1 MSDALFTFICLI
13 TRFISFFEMR
23 EFDDIVKDM
32 NASEMLLMSA
42 CENEEKNFPCSILNF
57 FSNVVVM

>member
-1 MSDALFTFICLI
+1 
-13 TRFISFFEMR
+13 MR

-32 NASEMLLMSA
+32 NESEMLLTSA
-42 CENEEKNFPCSILNF
+42 CENEEKNFPCSILIF

>member
-1 MSDALFTFICLI
+1 
-13 TRFISFFEMR
+13 MR

-32 NASEMLLMSA
+32 NESKMLLMSA
-42 CENEEKNFPCSILNF
+42 CENEEKNFSRSILNF